1 MRKLLLSTIVLASSF
16 ALAETPY
23 QDLTNMQN
31 HYYEKGYKE
40 ASKIYYRLGYEEAI
54 KNSIKSL
61 EKYKKQI
68 EAYEAGKYYSQSG
81 KLTYPQM
88 YRIKEGDNYVIKI
101 ERPELKEKMTY
112 KDILMIPEFSGEM
125 LSDINKNENIVG
137 PNEINAFNSVTPTQ
151 VVNSPIADVRRFEVE
166 FPKTDNIKGIL
177 AKNNKMFVATP
188 NSYKVIFDDKRDYE
202 TFCKNVSG
210 DTQCQ
215 RLR

>member
-1 MRKLLLSTIVLASSF
+1 MKKYLFLAMIGGCLF
-16 ALAETPY
+16 AETPY

-68 EAYEAGKYYSQSG
+68 DAYEAGKYYSQSG

-88 YRIKEGDNYVIKI
+88 YRVKDGDNYVIRI

-112 KDILMIPEFSGEM
+112 KDILMIPEFQGDL
-125 LSDINKNENIVG
+125 LSDVSFTE
-137 PNEINAFNSVTPTQ
+137 EIGVNQMNAFNSVTPVQTL
-151 VVNSPIADVRRFEVE
+151 NSPIADVRRFEVE
-166 FPKTDNIKGIL
+166 FPKNDNVKQIL
-177 AKNNKMFVATP
+177 AKNGKIYISTP
-188 NSYKVIFDDKRDYE
+188 ESYRVVFDDKTDFE

-215 RLR
+215 KLR

>member
-1 MRKLLLSTIVLASSF
+1 MKKYLFLAMIGGCLF
-16 ALAETPY
+16 AETPY

-68 EAYEAGKYYSQSG
+68 DAYEAGKYYSQSG

-88 YRIKEGDNYVIKI
+88 YRVKDGDNYVIRI

-112 KDILMIPEFSGEM
+112 KDILMIPEFQGDL
-125 LSDINKNENIVG
+125 LSDVSFTE
-137 PNEINAFNSVTPTQ
+137 EIGVNQMNAFNSVTPVQTL
-151 VVNSPIADVRRFEVE
+151 NSPIADVRRFEVE
-166 FPKTDNIKGIL
+166 FPKNDNVKQIL
-177 AKNNKMFVATP
+177 AKNGKIYISTP
-188 NSYKVIFDDKRDYE
+188 ESYKVVFDDKTDFE

-215 RLR
+215 KLR

>member
-1 MRKLLLSTIVLASSF
+1 MKKTILLTFAFIASF
-16 ALAETPY
+16 VFAETPY

-68 EAYEAGKYYSQSG
+68 DAYEAGKYYSQSG

-88 YRIKEGDNYVIKI
+88 YRVKEGDNYIIRI

-112 KDILMIPEFSGEM
+112 KDILMIPEFQG
-125 LSDINKNENIVG
+125 
-137 PNEINAFNSVTPTQ
+137 Q
-151 VVNSPIADVRRFEVE
+151 
-166 FPKTDNIKGIL
+166 IK
-177 AKNNKMFVATP
+177 
-188 NSYKVIFDDKRDYE
+188 
-202 TFCKNVSG
+202 
-210 DTQCQ
+210 
-215 RLR
+215 

>member
-1 MRKLLLSTIVLASSF
+1 MKKYLFLTSILASSF
-16 ALAETPY
+16 LLAETPY

-68 EAYEAGKYYSQSG
+68 DAYEAGKYYSQSG

-88 YRIKEGDNYVIKI
+88 YRVKEGENYVIRI
-101 ERPELKEKMTY
+101 ERPELKERMTY
-112 KDILMIPEFSGEM
+112 KDILMIPEFQGD
-125 LSDINKNENIVG
+125 LLNEAKFS
-137 PNEINAFNSVTPTQ
+137 NEIGENEMNAFNSVTQ
-151 VVNSPIADVRRFEVE
+151 VKSVDSPIADMRSFEVE
-166 FPKTDNIKGIL
+166 FPKTDNIKNIL
-177 AKNNKMFVATP
+177 SKSNKVIIHTP
-188 NSYKVIFDDKRDYE
+188 NAYKVVFDDKTDYE

-215 RLR
+215 KLR

>member
-1 MRKLLLSTIVLASSF
+1 MKKTILLTFAFIASF
-16 ALAETPY
+16 VFAETPY

-68 EAYEAGKYYSQSG
+68 DAYEAGKYYSQSG

-88 YRIKEGDNYVIKI
+88 YRVKEGDNYIIRI

-112 KDILMIPEFSGEM
+112 KDILMIPEFQGE
-125 LSDINKNENIVG
+125 LLNEVSFND
-137 PNEINAFNSVTPTQ
+137 EIGANQMNAFNSVTPVQT
-151 VVNSPIADVRRFEVE
+151 VNSPIADVRRFEVE
-166 FPKTDNIKGIL
+166 FPKNDTIKGIL
-177 AKNNKMFVATP
+177 SKNNKIFVSTP
-188 NSYKVIFDDKRDYE
+188 ESYKVIFDDKRDYE

-210 DTQCQ
+210 DEQCQ